1 MLQSTRQEGKGHVDN
16 GLFPWSFIF
25 LSPSCVYKHM
35 FTHACGDVLLK
46 HANTL
51 VKDKLLL
58 SSMRRGGVRQY
69 HMHPNS
75 TASGGLTL
83 NYLQPSQLKTEVNHA
98 RN

>member
-25 LSPSCVYKHM
+25 LSPACVYKYM

-46 HANTL
+46 HANIL

-58 SSMRRGGVRQY
+58 SSMKRGGARQY